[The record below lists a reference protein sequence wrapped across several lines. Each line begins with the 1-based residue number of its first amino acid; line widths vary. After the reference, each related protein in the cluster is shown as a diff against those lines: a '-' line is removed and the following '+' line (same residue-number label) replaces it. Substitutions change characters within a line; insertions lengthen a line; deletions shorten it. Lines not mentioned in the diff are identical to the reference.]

1 MSKVRISARIDTSLK
16 KALERYCESRGV
28 VLNRFIEEA
37 LLHRLEEF
45 DDIEELKRIRHES
58 TKTLVE
64 LLEEIELNGAL

>member
-37 LLHRLEEF
+37 LLRP
-45 DDIEELKRIRHES
+45 
-58 TKTLVE
+58 V
-64 LLEEIELNGAL
+64 